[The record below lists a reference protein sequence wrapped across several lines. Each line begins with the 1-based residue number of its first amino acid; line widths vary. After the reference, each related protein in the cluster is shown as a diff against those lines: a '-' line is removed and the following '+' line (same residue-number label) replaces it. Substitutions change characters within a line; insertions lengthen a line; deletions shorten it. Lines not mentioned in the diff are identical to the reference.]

1 MATTTKNNFFAG
13 VGRRK
18 TAVAQ
23 IRLTGG
29 NGKFTVNFKE
39 AELPAKI
46 VTMLDLVGSTGKVDI
61 SAVTRGGGF
70 IGQMDAITL
79 GVARSLVELNPDFRS
94 TLRKAGFLTRDA
106 RIKERKKPG
115 LKGARKAPQWAKR

>member
-1 MATTTKNNFFAG
+1 MATSTKNNFFAG

-23 IRLTGG
+23 IRLTSG
-29 NGKFTVNFKE
+29 NGKFSVNHKE
-39 AELPAKI
+39 AELPAK
-46 VTMLDLVGSTGKVDI
+46 VGVMFELVGRTGQLDI
-61 SAVTRGGGF
+61 SAVTRGGGY
-70 IGQMDAITL
+70 IGQIDAIVL
-79 GVARSLVELNPDFRS
+79 GVARALVELNPDFRS

>member
-23 IRLTGG
+23 IRLTSGD
-29 NGKFTVNFKE
+29 GKFIINGTE
-39 AELPAKI
+39 ATIPAKL
-46 VTMLDLVGSTGKVDI
+46 TQMFELVGRTNHLDV
-61 SAVTRGGGF
+61 SAITRGGGLS
-70 IGQMDAITL
+70 GQTDAIIL

-94 TLRKAGFLTRDA
+94 TLRKAGYLTRDA